1 MTDIGIIDVHSHM
14 LFPCYLKGLKEMGI
28 DPVKEDGFPTPEW
41 SVEAHLEFMEN
52 IGIETSIL
60 SLSTPHIHHGDG
72 ELAVRLARRIN
83 EESAAL
89 CRQYPDKFKY
99 AAVLPLPEVEDSIE
113 EIRYNYNEPGCVA
126 VKVAS
131 NNFGVYLGDS
141 KLDPVF
147 EELNNKKAVVMIHPS
162 RAQAVPAH
170 VFTEKPAPLFEYIVD
185 TTRTV
190 IDMITAGTLEKYPDI
205 KIIVP
210 HCGSYL
216 PFVMHRLIGISKILI
231 PNGLMSDVDV
241 AGNVA
246 KLYFDVA
253 GDAFPVALPALLQ
266 IADPSHILF
275 GGDYPYTPEP
285 FVKNNREKFENYE
298 PIRPYLEDIFRN
310 NAIKL
315 FSQNAR

>member
-1 MTDIGIIDVHSHM
+1 M
-14 LFPCYLKGLKEMGI
+14 LFPCYLKGLKEIGI
-28 DPVKEDGFPTPEW
+28 DPVREDGFPAPEW
-41 SVEAHLEFMEN
+41 SAEAHMEFMEN
-52 IGIETSIL
+52 VGIETSIL
-60 SLSTPHIHHGDG
+60 SLSTPHIHHGDS

-99 AAVLPLPEVEDSIE
+99 AAVLPLPEIEDSVE
-113 EIRYNYNEPGCVA
+113 EISCNCHEPGCVG

-147 EELNNKKAVVMIHPS
+147 EELNKRKAVVIIHPS
-162 RAQAVPAH
+162 RPQAVPAN
-170 VFTEKPAPLFEYIVD
+170 VFTEGPAPLFEYIAD

-190 IDMITAGTLEKYPDI
+190 IDMITKGTLEKYPDI

-216 PFVMHRLIGISKILI
+216 PFVMQRLIGISRILI

-253 GDAFPVALPALLQ
+253 GDAFPVAMPALLQ

-275 GGDYPYTPEP
+275 GGDYPYTPAP
-285 FVKNNREKFENYE
+285 FVKSNMEKLESYE
-298 PIRPYLEDIFRN
+298 PIRPYLDGIFRN
-310 NAIKL
+310 NAVKL
-315 FSQNAR
+315 FHFFNERKGGVC